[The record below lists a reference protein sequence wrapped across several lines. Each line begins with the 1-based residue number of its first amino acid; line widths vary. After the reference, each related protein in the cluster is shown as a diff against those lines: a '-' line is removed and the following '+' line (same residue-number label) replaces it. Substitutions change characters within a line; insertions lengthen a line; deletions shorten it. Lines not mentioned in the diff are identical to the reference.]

1 MARAKGTPKT
11 GGRKKGSTNKT
22 TADLKAW
29 GLEFLNKHTKTF
41 DDAFADLE
49 AKDKLDVLVSLLPK
63 LMPYYIP
70 KQTDAKFSVDSE
82 TVETIKALKEAQ
94 EKVNGMFKIEDKK

>member
-41 DDAFADLE
+41 DDAFAKLE
-49 AKDKLDVLVSLLPK
+49 PEKQLEVLVSLLPK

-70 KQTDAKFSVDSE
+70 KQTEAKFSVDSE
-82 TVETIKALKEAQ
+82 TVETLKAIKEAQ
-94 EKVNGMFKIEDKK
+94 EKVNGMFKIEEKK